1 MTRALAGIQSQTWS
15 DYEVIVV
22 DDGSDTATRASYTEI
37 WPTLDAR
44 FRLVLLGEAG
54 HRSAGPS
61 VSRNHGIA
69 VSRGDVL
76 AFCDDDDYWCDNGH
90 LACLAQLFADLPDLD
105 VYIAN
110 QRAVDVDGGTK
121 PDWLPLLNA
130 RVAGRPQLAGGA
142 TEVSVQDLCRGGGFG
157 HLNILSLRK
166 SLAQQIQGFWERVSY
181 EEDRDFFWR
190 AVDGAR
196 RIAFNPRVIAQHNVP
211 DPRLRANASTAHS
224 RSERLLL
231 AVLVC
236 QHIAANVRHPAV
248 AALAAQYS
256 GDLLRRLTML
266 ALESGQRIAALQ
278 FARQALGA
286 RFSLKW
292 AGYVLMLSTRAMLG
306 GRQA

>member
-1 MTRALAGIQSQTWS
+1 MTRALAGIQAQTWS

-22 DDGSDTATRASYTEI
+22 DDGSDASTRDAYAEI
-37 WPTLDAR
+37 WRSLDAR

-69 VSRGDVL
+69 LSQGDVL
-76 AFCDDDDYWCDNGH
+76 AFCDDDDYWCDAGH
-90 LACLAQLFADLPDLD
+90 LASLAQLFAAHDDLD

-110 QRAVDVDGGTK
+110 QRAVDVDGGTR
-121 PDWLPLLNA
+121 PDWLPLLQQ
-130 RVAGRPQLAGGA
+130 RVAGRPTLAGGA
-142 TEVSVQDLCRGGGFG
+142 IEVSIQDLCHSGGFG

-190 AVDGAR
+190 AVDSAR
-196 RIAFNPRVIAQHNVP
+196 RIVFNPRVVAQHNVP
-211 DPRLRANASTAHS
+211 DPRTRANASTAHS
-224 RSERLLL
+224 GSERLLL

-236 QHIAANVRHPAV
+236 QHIVATVRHPAV
-248 AALAAQYS
+248 AALAARYS
-256 GDLLRRLTML
+256 GDLLRRLTAL
-266 ALESGQRIAALQ
+266 ALASGQRRAALQ

-292 AGYVLMLSTRAMLG
+292 AAYVLMLSTRSVLG